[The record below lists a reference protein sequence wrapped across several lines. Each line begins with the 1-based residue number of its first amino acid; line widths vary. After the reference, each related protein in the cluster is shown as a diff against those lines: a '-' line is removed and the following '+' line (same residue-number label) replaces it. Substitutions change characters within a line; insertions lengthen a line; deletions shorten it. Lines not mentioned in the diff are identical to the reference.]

1 MKVHKHQELIKKQLT
16 VKQHVH
22 QVLQN
27 IFLKKNLTNAGVT
40 KTKTH
45 LLDSKM
51 SLQQR
56 INLMAGGRHVDI
68 NELEVIRILPRLD
81 ICIIKIL
88 DMPVA
93 ISLNEY
99 KKLIQNVIK

>member
-1 MKVHKHQELIKKQLT
+1 
-16 VKQHVH
+16 
-22 QVLQN
+22 
-27 IFLKKNLTNAGVT
+27 
-40 KTKTH
+40 
-45 LLDSKM
+45 
-51 SLQQR
+51 
-56 INLMAGGRHVDI
+56 MAGGRHVDI

-81 ICIIKIL
+81 VCIIKIL

>member
-1 MKVHKHQELIKKQLT
+1 MKAHKHQELIKKQST

-22 QVLQN
+22 QALQN
-27 IFLKKNLTNAGVT
+27 IFLKKNLINAGVT

-45 LLDSKM
+45 SLDSKM

-56 INLMAGGRHVDI
+56 INSMAGGCHVDI
-68 NELEVIRILPRLD
+68 NNLEVIRIIPRLD
-81 ICIIKIL
+81 ICVIKIL

-99 KKLIQNVIK
+99 KKLTQNVIK